1 MRETET
7 ILVVDDDQHLRTIL
21 KHVLEQGG
29 FQVELAE
36 DGRQALACLQQELPD
51 LVLLDVMMPGLDG
64 FDVLRELRGRF
75 RTHHL
80 PVIMLTAK
88 GETPQKVRGLEQGA
102 NDYLC
107 KPFVPEELVLR
118 VRNMLQ
124 LSRSQRDANPLTGLP
139 GNRAI
144 ARELNRR
151 LEAGQTFGFLYFD
164 LDHFKAFND
173 HYGYVKGDA
182 VLTMLADL
190 LTSEVMACDDA
201 FLGHVGGDDFVA
213 VSRPQDADGLAER
226 IVAEFDRDILGQY
239 EPEDRRRGYIELPDR
254 TGRLR
259 RFPPVSLTVAVV
271 VEQQG
276 NFGHVGRL
284 NAVAAEL
291 KKYGKSLPGSQIIHE
306 RRFPV
311 EAAAAQTSPPAD
323 GRDEGEAP
331 SARRPEQ
338 P

>member
-1 MRETET
+1 MHETET

-29 FQVELAE
+29 FQVVLAQ
-36 DGRQALACLQQELPD
+36 DGRQALACLQRELPD

-88 GETPQKVRGLEQGA
+88 GETPHKVRGLAQGA
-102 NDYLC
+102 NDYLS
-107 KPFVPEELVLR
+107 KPFVPDELVLR

-151 LEAGQTFGFLYFD
+151 LEAGQDFGFLYFD
-164 LDHFKAFND
+164 LDHFKAYND

-190 LTSEVMACDDA
+190 LANEVLACEDA
-201 FLGHVGGDDFVA
+201 FLGHVGGDDFIA
-213 VSRPQDADGLAER
+213 VTLPQDADGLAGR
-226 IVAEFDRDILGQY
+226 IVAEFDERILGQY
-239 EPEDRRRGYIELPDR
+239 EPQDRRRGYIELPDR

-276 NFGHVGRL
+276 QEGHVGRL

-291 KKYGKSLPGSQIIHE
+291 KKYGKSLPGSQIVHE
-306 RRFPV
+306 RRYPV
-311 EAAAAQTSPPAD
+311 DATAAQTSPPGD
-323 GRDEGEAP
+323 GREEGDAP

>member
-1 MRETET
+1 MHETET
-7 ILVVDDDQHLRTIL
+7 ILVVDDQHLRTIL

-29 FQVELAE
+29 FQVVLAQ
-36 DGRQALACLQQELPD
+36 DGRQALACLQRELPD

-88 GETPQKVRGLEQGA
+88 GETPHKVRGLAQGA
-102 NDYLC
+102 NDYLS
-107 KPFVPEELVLR
+107 KPFVPDELVLR

-151 LEAGQTFGFLYFD
+151 LEAGQAFGFLYFD
-164 LDHFKAFND
+164 LDHFKAYND

-190 LTSEVMACDDA
+190 LANEVLACEDA
-201 FLGHVGGDDFVA
+201 FLGHVGGDDFIA
-213 VSRPQDADGLAER
+213 VTLPQDADGLAAR
-226 IVAEFDRDILGQY
+226 IVAEFDERILGQY
-239 EPEDRRRGYIELPDR
+239 EPQDRRRGYIELPDR

-276 NFGHVGRL
+276 QEGHVGRL

-291 KKYGKSLPGSQIIHE
+291 KKYGKSLPGSQIVHE
-306 RRFPV
+306 RRYPV
-311 EAAAAQTSPPAD
+311 DATAAQTSPPGD
-323 GRDEGEAP
+323 GREEGDAP

>member
-1 MRETET
+1 MHETET

-29 FQVELAE
+29 FQVVLAQ
-36 DGRQALACLQQELPD
+36 DGRQALACLQRELPD

-64 FDVLRELRGRF
+64 FDVLRELRARF

-88 GETPQKVRGLEQGA
+88 GETPHKVRGLAQGA
-102 NDYLC
+102 NDYLS
-107 KPFVPEELVLR
+107 KPFVPDELVLR
-118 VRNMLQ
+118 VRNLLQ

-151 LEAGQTFGFLYFD
+151 LEAGQDFGFLYFD
-164 LDHFKAFND
+164 LDHFKAYND

-190 LTSEVMACDDA
+190 LATEVLACEDA

-213 VSRPQDADGLAER
+213 VTQPPDADGLAGR
-226 IVAEFDRDILGQY
+226 IVAEFDARILEQY
-239 EPEDRRRGYIELPDR
+239 EPLDRRRGYIELPDR

-276 NFGHVGRL
+276 RDGHVGRL

-311 EAAAAQTSPPAD
+311 DAAATQTSPPGD
-323 GRDEGEAP
+323 GREDGDAP

>member
-1 MRETET
+1 MHETET

-29 FQVELAE
+29 FQVELAQ
-36 DGRQALACLQQELPD
+36 DGPQALACLQRELPD

-64 FDVLRELRGRF
+64 FDVLRELRARF

-88 GETPQKVRGLEQGA
+88 GETPHRVRGLAQGA
-102 NDYLC
+102 NDYLS
-107 KPFVPEELVLR
+107 KPFVPDELVLR
-118 VRNMLQ
+118 VRNLLQ

-151 LEAGQTFGFLYFD
+151 LEAGQSFGFLYLD

-190 LTSEVMACDDA
+190 LATDVLACEDA
-201 FLGHVGGDDFVA
+201 FLGHVGGDDFIA
-213 VSRPQDADGLAER
+213 VTRPQDADGLAER
-226 IVAEFDRDILGQY
+226 IVAEFDERILAQY

-276 NFGHVGRL
+276 GLGHVGRL

-311 EAAAAQTSPPAD
+311 DAVAAQTSPPLDA
-323 GRDEGEAP
+323 RDEGDAP
-331 SARRPEQ
+331 PARRPGQ

>member
-1 MRETET
+1 MLETET

-29 FQVELAE
+29 FQVVLAE
-36 DGRQALACLQQELPD
+36 DGRQALASLQRGLPD

-64 FDVLRELRGRF
+64 FDVLRELRNRF
-75 RTHHL
+75 RTSHL

-88 GETPQKVRGLEQGA
+88 GETPHKVRGLAQGA
-102 NDYLC
+102 NDYLS
-107 KPFVPEELVLR
+107 KPFVPDELVLR
-118 VRNMLQ
+118 VRNLLQ

-151 LEAGQTFGFLYFD
+151 LEAGLSFGFLYFD
-164 LDHFKAFND
+164 LDHFKAYND

-190 LTSEVMACDDA
+190 LANEVLACDDA

-213 VSRPQDADGLAER
+213 VTLPQDADGLAER
-226 IVAEFDRDILGQY
+226 IVAAFDEHVLAQY
-239 EPEDRRRGYIELPDR
+239 DPEDRRRGYIELPGR
-254 TGRLR
+254 TGSLQ

-276 NFGHVGRL
+276 NIGHVGRL

-306 RRFPV
+306 RRYPV
-311 EAAAAQTSPPAD
+311 DAAASQTSPPTD
-323 GRDEGEAP
+323 GREEGVAP

>member
-1 MRETET
+1 MRDTET

-29 FQVELAE
+29 FRVELAQ
-36 DGRQALACLQQELPD
+36 DGPQALAYLQQELPD

-64 FDVLRELRGRF
+64 FDVLRELRSRF

-88 GETPQKVRGLEQGA
+88 GETPHKVRGLAQGA
-102 NDYLC
+102 NDYLS
-107 KPFVPEELVLR
+107 KPFVPDELVLR
-118 VRNMLQ
+118 VRNLLQ

-151 LEAGQTFGFLYFD
+151 LEAGQSFGFLYLD

-190 LTSEVMACDDA
+190 LASDVLACEDA
-201 FLGHVGGDDFVA
+201 FLGHVGGDDFIA
-213 VSRPQDADGLAER
+213 VTRPQDADGLAER
-226 IVAEFDRDILGQY
+226 IVAEFDERILAQY
-239 EPEDRRRGYIELPDR
+239 EPEDRRRGFIELPDR

-271 VEQQG
+271 IEQQG
-276 NFGHVGRL
+276 GLGHVGRL

-311 EAAAAQTSPPAD
+311 DAVATQTSPPLDA
-323 GRDEGEAP
+323 RDEGDAP
-331 SARRPEQ
+331 SVRRPGQ